1 MGLSK
6 KEIELLIN
14 KIRNKYN
21 DSAKNYGSNW
31 FDIEAFEQRL
41 RMTLDNKMNLEG
53 FLLAE
58 VANLEK
64 IKETY
69 DNKYKKET
77 SFSDIVEKRMEE
89 NSERIKKY
97 PEIRF
102 HPLAH
107 YEICHLYGAM
117 REFALYYFPVLW
129 MLLTG
134 DLKERLIRLED
145 EFSYLAIPRGKMES
159 KRIDDHLLILLRSN
173 KKDIEVEKDK
183 NEYLK
188 ESAFLLHKVIDF
200 TKELLNKRFPEW
212 EKPLTFEK
220 LYIEGEKKRTISKI
234 FPNVTGYGA
243 ILKINH
249 LALQIIDDFRLSAF
263 REKTF

>member
-14 KIRNKYN
+14 KIRVKYN
-21 DSAKNYGSNW
+21 NFAKMYGSNW
-31 FDIEAFEQRL
+31 YDVEAFEERL

-69 DNKYKKET
+69 DSKYKKET
-77 SFSDIVEKRMEE
+77 SFTEQVEKQMEE
-89 NSERIKKY
+89 NSQRIKKY

-107 YEICHLYGAM
+107 FEICHLYGAM
-117 REFALYYFPVLW
+117 REFALCYFPVLW
-129 MLLTG
+129 MLLKG
-134 DLKERLIRLED
+134 NLKDRLIRLEE
-145 EFSYLAIPRGKMES
+145 EFSYLAVPRGKRES
-159 KRIDDHLLILLRSN
+159 KRIDDHILILSRAN
-173 KKDIEVEKDK
+173 KRDIEVEKDK

-200 TKELLNKRFPEW
+200 TKELLNNRFSEW
-212 EKPLTFEK
+212 ENPLTFEN
-220 LYIEGEKKRTISKI
+220 LYIEGEKKKTIINVFS
-234 FPNVTGYGA
+234 NVTGYGA
-243 ILKINH
+243 ILKIND
-249 LALQIIDDFRLSAF
+249 LALQIIEDFRLSAF
-263 REKTF
+263 RKRIT